1 MTIAQ
6 AIAKI
11 NALKPNSYSDEE
23 KIGWLS
29 ELDKRINEEIIN
41 THEGSEKVVF
51 DGYTANTSHTTQLL
65 VPAPHD
71 DLYVYWME
79 SKIDYW
85 NGETN
90 KFNNSISMFNATYSE
105 YARHYNRTN
114 MPKGRNLKFF

>member
-11 NALKPNSYSDEE
+11 NSLKPNSYSDEE

-29 ELDKRINEEIIN
+29 ELDKRIKEEIID

-51 DGYTANTSHTTQLL
+51 DGYTADTSVATNLL

-71 DLYVYWME
+71 DLYIYWME

-90 KFNNSISMFNATYSE
+90 RFNNSVSMFNATYSE

>member
-11 NALKPNSYSDEE
+11 NTLKPNSYSDEE

-29 ELDKRINEEIIN
+29 ELDRRIKEEIID
-41 THEGSEKVVF
+41 THEGSETVKF
-51 DGYTANTSHTTQLL
+51 DGYTANTSIATDLL

-71 DLYVYWME
+71 DLYIYWME

-85 NGETN
+85 NGEN
-90 KFNNSISMFNATYSE
+90 RRYNNSISMFNATYSE
-105 YARHYNRTN
+105 YAKYYNRTN